1 MKKVGFYIALVALL
15 TACSA
20 NKYLPEGEKYFEG
33 HEIEYVDGK
42 ENIPKY
48 VQNEL
53 DKDFKPKAT
62 RRFFMSRPGTWLY
75 QSIESPQKDK
85 GVKHWIKYK
94 LGSAPSYLSSLDSQK
109 NERILRHKLANN
121 GFFRSSIET
130 RIDSSKHKAKAVY
143 LITLHEPYYL
153 DTIYQ
158 CQDTT
163 EICKIIDEFRKEKTV
178 LQQEDLYST
187 AKLKEER
194 KNITRELR
202 DRGYYYYSSD
212 YLYFLADSNDGEK
225 KVRLKLDQQKDI
237 PPAFLKP
244 YTLSEASLNLA
255 VNSKNTVTLGDSLK
269 VVVDTNQLFIDP
281 IKLKPFVAYRPGELY
296 SKLDEELT
304 LKQLN
309 HLEVF
314 QFVNVQYVEDSA
326 STIPSIKARLLA
338 TPRRKHSLRT
348 EFNLS
353 TTSTNFTGPGLQTEY
368 YNRNLFRGAE
378 KLRVT
383 AIGRYETQLSGS
395 RKGLDSYEVDL
406 QASLYFPRLGGILRS
421 KKRTGFIPKTKYRVQ
436 YRLYNQPEYYAQTSS
451 SFSYGFEWLR
461 DRYTQN
467 EYRLVSFDYVR
478 LLESSDRLEEL
489 FDQNILSRESFE
501 DQVILGSSYSF
512 SHSPP
517 YQRNR
522 SIRSYFGGSVEI
534 AGNLLNGISEIGNFS
549 KNENGQYTFAGVPY
563 AQYFRMQADYRF
575 YFKWSKYNELVIRQ
589 NVGLG
594 IPYSNSTALPFSK
607 QFFVGGASSLRG
619 FQARSIGPGTYR
631 NEELGDESFFDQSG
645 DILIETNFENRFDM
659 GPYFE
664 GAVFVDLGNVW
675 LKNASEARP
684 GGEFNFDTFLSQ
696 MAVNTGFGVRLNLDF
711 VIVRLDLGIP
721 LSIPYRAEGDKWVGD
736 KMSFSRDY
744 RKDYLIWNLAIG
756 YPF

>member
-1 MKKVGFYIALVALL
+1 MRKFLLYISVILL

-20 NKYLPEGEKYFEG
+20 NKFLPEGEKYFEG

-42 ENIPKY
+42 EHIPKY

-53 DKDFKPKAT
+53 DKDFKPDAT
-62 RRFFMSRPGTWLY
+62 RRFLRSRPGTWLY
-75 QSIESPQKDK
+75 QSIDSLKKDK
-85 GVKHWIKYK
+85 GLKHWIKYK
-94 LGSAPSYLSSLDSQK
+94 LGNAPAYLSRLDSDK
-109 NERILRHKLANN
+109 NERMLRAKLANN
-121 GFFRSSIET
+121 GFFRSIVET

-143 LITLHEPYYL
+143 LITLNEPYRL
-153 DTIYQ
+153 DTVYQ
-158 CQDTT
+158 CTDST
-163 EICKIIDEFRKEKTV
+163 ELCQIIDRFREKNTV
-178 LQQEDLYST
+178 LHSGDLYST
-187 AKLKEER
+187 ANLKEER
-194 KNITRELR
+194 KNITRDFR
-202 DRGYYYYSSD
+202 NRGYYYYSSD

-225 KVRLKLDQQKDI
+225 RIRLKLDQQKDI
-237 PPAFLKP
+237 PPSFLKP

-255 VNSKNTVTLGDSLK
+255 VNSENTITLGDSLK

-281 IKLKPFVAYRPGELY
+281 IKLKPFIAYEPGSLY
-296 SKLDEELT
+296 SKKEEELT

-309 HLEVF
+309 NLEVF
-314 QFVNVQYVEDSA
+314 QFVNVQYEEDTAA
-326 STIPSIKARLLA
+326 STPSIKARLLA

-378 KLRVT
+378 KLRIT
-383 AIGRYETQLSGS
+383 AIGRYESQLSGS

-406 QASLYFPRLGGILRS
+406 QASLLFPRLGGLLRTQ
-421 KKRTGFIPKTKYRVQ
+421 KRTGFIPKTKYRVQ

-451 SFSYGFEWLR
+451 SFSFGYEWLR
-461 DRYTQN
+461 DRYTQH

-478 LLESSDRLEEL
+478 LLQSSDRLEEL
-489 FDQNILSRESFE
+489 FDENILSRESFE
-501 DQVILGSSYSF
+501 DQVIFGASYSF
-512 SHSPP
+512 SFSPP
-517 YQRNR
+517 YKRGR
-522 SIRSYFGGSVEI
+522 RIRSYFGASAEI
-534 AGNLLNGISEIGNFS
+534 AGNLLYGI
-549 KNENGQYTFAGVPY
+549 NELSNSTTNDNGQYTFAGVPF
-563 AQYFRMQADYRF
+563 AQYFRIQADYRF
-575 YFKWSKYNELVIRQ
+575 YFEWSKYNELVIRQ

-631 NEELGDESFFDQSG
+631 NEELGDDSYFDQSG
-645 DILIETNFENRFDM
+645 DILIEMNVENRFDM

-675 LKNASEARP
+675 LKNTSDARP

-696 MAVNTGFGVRLNLDF
+696 MAVNTGFGIRLNLDF

-721 LSIPYRAEGDKWVGD
+721 LAIPYRGEGDRWVGD